1 MQRKRRSIYGLFFL
15 YLGFLKNIFMT
26 QKALIL
32 FIFMTLVLG
41 CKKEFTETEIKN
53 PEDVR
58 KELTGLL
65 EDYFSESMRLDPMM
79 ATSYGV
85 HTYNDQFPEYL
96 SKSYKDSII
105 SFNESYLKRAE
116 NIESSY
122 LSQIDS
128 VSKAVLIWKLK
139 MNLERLKFRTEL
151 FPLDQLSGMN
161 LMMGKFAT
169 GSSAQP
175 FKTVEDYENWLR
187 RLEGFVLW
195 LGAAEQRMREGASIR
210 YVLPSS
216 LILKVVPQLKAMTE
230 DNVEEHLFYSP
241 VRNIPPDFSKADK
254 ERLKEAYTVMLRDK
268 LIPAFQSLH
277 GYVSTDY
284 LEAGRNSSG
293 IDAIPNG
300 KEFYDFAILN
310 YTTTDLSAEEIH
322 QIGLDEVARI
332 YAEME
337 KVREE
342 VGFEESMT
350 AFFDH
355 IRTSEKLMPFK
366 SADEVLDNF
375 NRIHEDMKPNLM
387 KLFSEAPKTKFEVKR
402 TEAFREASASAQYN
416 QGSLE
421 EDRPGVFYVPIPDPA
436 KYNTFY
442 DESLFLHE
450 AIPGHHYQIALTQEN
465 DSLPD
470 FRKNLWFSAYGEGW
484 ALYTESLGK
493 ELGLYKDPY
502 QYFGMLNAEM
512 HRAIRLVV
520 DTGLHSKGWTRE
532 QAIQYSMDHE
542 ALTKSR
548 ITSEVERYMA
558 RPGQALS
565 YKVGQLKIIELRK
578 RAEEL
583 LGDRFDVRE
592 FHHEILRTGCIP
604 LSILEEQ
611 IEIWIQS
618 HQAAP
623 VGDTLE

>member
-1 MQRKRRSIYGLFFL
+1 
-15 YLGFLKNIFMT
+15 MT

-32 FIFMTLVLG
+32 LIFIAFIAG
-41 CKKEFTETEIKN
+41 CKKESHQKQIKN
-53 PEDVR
+53 PDEV
-58 KELTGLL
+58 KAELTALL
-65 EDYFSESMRLDPMM
+65 EDYYAESMRLDPLM
-79 ATSYGV
+79 ATSNGIY
-85 HTYNDQFPEYL
+85 TYNDQFPDYL
-96 SKSYKDSII
+96 SKSYKDSMI
-105 SFNESYLKRAE
+105 SFNKRYLKRAE
-116 NIESSY
+116 EIESSY
-122 LSQIDS
+122 LSQTDS
-128 VSKAVLIWKLK
+128 VSKAVMIWKLN
-139 MNLERLKFRTEL
+139 MELNRLKFRIEL
-151 FPLDQLSGMN
+151 FPLDQLSGKN
-161 LMMGKFAT
+161 LLMGKFAT

-175 FKTVEDYENWLR
+175 FKTVEDYENWLK
-187 RLEGFVLW
+187 RLDGFVLW
-195 LGAAEQRMREGASIR
+195 LDAAEQRMKEGASIR
-210 YVLPSS
+210 YILPSS

-230 DNVEEHLFYSP
+230 DQVEEHLFYSP
-241 VRNIPPDFSKADK
+241 VRNFPTTFSEEDK
-254 ERLKEAYTVMLRDK
+254 ERLTEAYSAMIEEK
-268 LIPAFQSLH
+268 LIPAFKSLYD
-277 GYVSTDY
+277 YVSVEY
-284 LEAGRNSSG
+284 LEQGRNSSG

-300 KEFYDFAILN
+300 KEFYEFTILN

-337 KVREE
+337 NVKEE
-342 VGFEESMT
+342 VGFEGSMT

-366 SADEVLDNF
+366 STDQVINNF
-375 NRIHEDMKPNLM
+375 NRIHKAMKPNLK
-387 KLFSEAPKTKFEVKR
+387 KLFFEAPKTKFEVKR

-421 EDRPGVFYVPIPDPA
+421 EGRAGIFYVPIPDA
-436 KYNTFY
+436 SKYNTFY

-542 ALTKSR
+542 ALTKNR

-565 YKVGQLKIIELRK
+565 YKIGQLKIIELRK
-578 RAEEL
+578 RAEEN
-583 LGDRFDVRE
+583 LGEKFDVRA
-592 FHHEILRTGCIP
+592 FHHEILKTGCIP

-611 IEIWIQS
+611 IELWVRSQ
-618 HQAAP
+618 QEAN
-623 VGDTLE
+623 